1 MNTRPTLKEI
11 ASMTGM
17 SITTISRALSDPQ
30 KVKYSTRLK
39 IESALKEL
47 QWQNQKEK
55 SGIIGI
61 IFPDISNQFFPL
73 MLTGIENASAGN
85 DNIIMLCNSNGDIK
99 MEERFLRKLLDIR
112 ADGIIYIATEKIP
125 TLLKDI
131 IDNDIIPVIF
141 LDRNPGLEN
150 ISLITTDNRN
160 GMYQATKYLI
170 TLGHRKILYLGGK
183 IGTSTNNDRFAGFM
197 EAIMESDIPINNC
210 RILNANFSNSDAFKI
225 IKEDIQKEGSSYTAI
240 AAANDAMALGAMKA
254 LKSEKVKV
262 PETVSIIG
270 YDDIPSS
277 AIAGLTTIRQPFI
290 EMGRTAFLNLLASIA
305 DPKTPKKTIVLSSSI
320 VFRNSCSILR

>member
-1 MNTRPTLKEI
+1 
-11 ASMTGM
+11 
-17 SITTISRALSDPQ
+17 
-30 KVKYSTRLK
+30 
-39 IESALKEL
+39 
-47 QWQNQKEK
+47 
-55 SGIIGI
+55 
-61 IFPDISNQFFPL
+61 
-73 MLTGIENASAGN
+73 
-85 DNIIMLCNSNGDIK
+85 
-99 MEERFLRKLLDIR
+99 
-112 ADGIIYIATEKIP
+112 
-125 TLLKDI
+125 
-131 IDNDIIPVIF
+131 
-141 LDRNPGLEN
+141 
-150 ISLITTDNRN
+150 
-160 GMYQATKYLI
+160 MYQATKYLI